1 MVMFARQPDCTLRRH
16 KMNKNAGVR
25 MEPEQCCCRVRP
37 PNRLRSRLRR
47 LWDCCRRQQWRL
59 IQQRCRRRLR
69 RSDCRCVHPCCGLQL
84 ARIASACKSC
94 CRTCKHHSNAY
105 SYQVYYFINYATV
118 HVYILYIKPCKSQWS
133 KHVIF
138 RLRPKLQSAHNELT
152 I

>member
-1 MVMFARQPDCTLRRH
+1 MSAWNQSNAVVAWGHQTDFAVVSAVAVCGT
-16 KMNKNAGVR
+16 
-25 MEPEQCCCRVRP
+25 
-37 PNRLRSRLRR
+37 
-47 LWDCCRRQQWRL
+47 CRRQQWRL
-59 IQQRCRRRLR
+59 IQQRCRRPLR
-69 RSDCRCVHPCCGLQL
+69 RSRNQSFQLSADCRCVHPCCGLQL